1 MKTKLLIII
10 ALMISTNLSL
20 YAEKKTN
27 REIISELSKIAV
39 PLNDT
44 NDLEELIETAGER
57 ELVLLGEASHGTYEY
72 YIWRSEITKRLIKEK
87 KFRFIAVEG
96 DWIAI
101 YRLNSYVKNLEGSL
115 PSADDLLQ
123 TFNRWP
129 EWMWSNKPILKLAEW
144 LREHNSS
151 LPPDERI
158 GFFGI
163 DLYGHWDALNNLL
176 DYSSQHLIDQADLIR
191 ERLDCFLQYEDKE
204 LQYAQEVDP
213 NDESCGDMIQQ
224 IVEMLYQ
231 QQVNLHSI
239 DRRKFFKALQSSLV
253 VRNAENFY
261 RLAAHNS
268 TASWN
273 CRVDHMWET
282 VKRLKSYFGEDS
294 KGIVWA
300 HNTHVGDSRATAMRA
315 IGKYNIGELSREELG
330 EESVFILGFG
340 TYLGR
345 VNAAHQW
352 GDPMMRMRV
361 PKARKGTLD
370 YYLGQVDY
378 DQFYILMQ
386 PERRR
391 GSALSEPLG
400 HRAIGIAYD
409 RHYDNETYLPTLA
422 AFRYDAIIFINE
434 TTALIQ

>member
-1 MKTKLLIII
+1 MKTKLLIIM
-10 ALMISTNLSL
+10 ALIISTDLSL

-27 REIISELSKIAV
+27 KDIISQLSKIAV
-39 PLNDT
+39 PLNDS
-44 NDLEELIETAGER
+44 NDLEEIIEAAGER

-72 YIWRSEITKRLIKEK
+72 YFWRAEITKRLIKEK

-101 YRLNSYVKNLEGSL
+101 YRLNRYVKTLDGSL
-115 PSADDLLQ
+115 ASADEVLQ

-129 EWMWSNKPILKLAEW
+129 EWMWCNDPVLELAEW
-144 LREHNSS
+144 LREHNAS
-151 LPPDERI
+151 LPPDERV

-163 DLYGHWDALNNLL
+163 DLYGHWDALNDLL
-176 DYSSQHLIDQADLIR
+176 DYFNHHLSEQADLIR
-191 ERLDCFLQYEDKE
+191 ERLDCFLQYEDNE
-204 LQYAQEVDP
+204 LQYALEVDSD
-213 NDESCGDMIQQ
+213 DESCSDMIQQ
-224 IVEMLYQ
+224 IVDMLYQ
-231 QQVNLHSI
+231 QQKNLHSI
-239 DRRKFFKALQSSLV
+239 DRRKFFKAVQNTLV

-282 VKRLKSYFGEDS
+282 VKRLKSYYGEDS

-330 EESVFILGFG
+330 EEAVFILGFG
-340 TYLGR
+340 SYRGR
-345 VNAAHQW
+345 VNAANQW
-352 GDPMMRMRV
+352 GDPMMRMKV
-361 PKARKGTLD
+361 PKAKKRTLD
-370 YYLGQVDY
+370 YYLGQVPY
-378 DQFYILMQ
+378 GQFYILLQ
-386 PERRR
+386 PERRE
-391 GSALSEPLG
+391 GSVLSEPLG
-400 HRAIGIAYD
+400 HRAIGIAYN
-409 RHYDNETYLPTLA
+409 RHYDSETYLATLA
-422 AFRYDAIIFINE
+422 AFRYDAILFINE